1 MMTFYDKAIHMLKV
15 DEGIR
20 YFAYNDLDGKRHKSP
35 IGKLTIGVG
44 RNLEDVG
51 LFTDEVDYL
60 LKNDINR
67 KVLDVVKIFPDY
79 NNYSEVR
86 RLALLNM
93 CFQLGKAGLEGFK
106 TTVNLIK
113 KEEWSEASQQALKS
127 KWATQAPNRAKRVC
141 LMLRF
146 NLNPYDKI
154 LTKYNS
160 DL

>member
-67 KVLDVVKIFPDY
+67 KILDVSKIFPEY
-79 NNYSEVR
+79 NNYSEPR

-93 CFQLGKAGLEGFK
+93 CFQLGL
-106 TTVNLIK
+106 LILLK
-113 KEEWSEASQQALKS
+113 KRSGVKLLS
-127 KWATQAPNRAKRVC
+127 KP
-141 LMLRF
+141 
-146 NLNPYDKI
+146 
-154 LTKYNS
+154 
-160 DL
+160 